1 MAFAVATTNTNC
13 CTSRASPT
21 QLYSGFDEQHYY
33 DNNRYNRRDR
43 YNNLWSS
50 IKQVVWRQHYPYFG
64 KLWRNSRQR
73 FNLQHDNSWFR
84 LFTRS
89 SDKSSQSNNRKDRGR
104 SNYRTGVYYCL
115 LVSLLAIAPVKAEDE
130 TNNVSNP
137 VAAATGNVT
146 NQAVQFQNNGAPSRQ
161 HYGGAISCNGAT
173 MTFSPFYMGNHTVP
187 FDDEMSQRSYTVAE
201 NWGGQINFMFP
212 LDRRGLEQCRRIAKR
227 QEEKM
232 RLDYEL
238 VRVLKCADLQRKG
251 FMLAEGTR
259 VHDMCNDVVPIVE
272 YQANKKA
279 AVKKYLK
286 ENCTPKDKKYPWQE
300 QEYECPLKPT
310 NDK

>member
-1 MAFAVATTNTNC
+1 MAFTAIPTNTNH
-13 CTSRASPT
+13 CTSRSSAT
-21 QLYSGFDEQHYY
+21 QLYSGFDEQYNYY
-33 DNNRYNRRDR
+33 NNRYNRRDS
-43 YNNLWSS
+43 NNNIWSS
-50 IKQVVWRQHYPYFG
+50 IKQMVWGQHNPYLG
-64 KLWRNSRQR
+64 KLWRNSGFR
-73 FNLQHDNSWFR
+73 FNIQHDNSWFR

-89 SDKSSQSNNRKDRGR
+89 GDKSSKSNNRKDRNR
-104 SNYRTGVYYCL
+104 PCYRTGIYYCL
-115 LVSLLAIAPVKAEDE
+115 LVSLLSIAPAKAEGE
-130 TNNVSNP
+130 TKNVSNP

-187 FDDEMSQRSYTVAE
+187 YDDEMTQRSYTVAE
-201 NWGGQINFMFP
+201 NWGGQVNFMFP
-212 LDRRGLEQCRRIAKR
+212 LDRRGLEQCRRMAAR

-272 YQANKKA
+272 YRAKKEA
-279 AVKKYLK
+279 AVKEYLK
-286 ENCTPKDKKYPWQE
+286 TACTPKDKKYPWSE
-300 QEYECPLKPT
+300 REYDCPITPT